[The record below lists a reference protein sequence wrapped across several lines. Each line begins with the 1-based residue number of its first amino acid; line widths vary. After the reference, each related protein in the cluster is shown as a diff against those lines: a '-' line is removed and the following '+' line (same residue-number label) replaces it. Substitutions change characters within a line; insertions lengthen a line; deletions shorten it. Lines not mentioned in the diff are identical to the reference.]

1 MCPAV
6 PLPGGRRHCP
16 RKITVSTDVLRLTFD
31 GEGGGSSTPNCSST
45 GLRGQGKPFVLFD
58 DSANRVYLA
67 QTGLIGGNFP
77 THKTTMS

>member
-1 MCPAV
+1 
-6 PLPGGRRHCP
+6 
-16 RKITVSTDVLRLTFD
+16 
-31 GEGGGSSTPNCSST
+31 
-45 GLRGQGKPFVLFD
+45 VLFD